1 MCGALDRE
9 RERIL
14 EAMRDVPIL
23 LSPLSV
29 GPAFRHG
36 EGGYKR
42 EVQYLESMRH
52 SQWLNLVGFPGVSIP
67 MTNPSEGLS
76 IGVQLIGRPYQEDLL
91 LDVAESL
98 ELVRGRGPLPSL

>member
-1 MCGALDRE
+1 
-9 RERIL
+9 
-14 EAMRDVPIL
+14 MRDVPIL
-23 LSPLSV
+23 FSPLSV

-67 MTNPSEGLS
+67 MTNTSEGLS